1 LAIINQKLT
10 VAYRIKLLL
19 EKTLRFFNPKLKG
32 NFMATTQIPD
42 ALLVKNYIAGNENA
56 LAILINR
63 HQSKIYGFIYSK
75 MADRDVADD
84 IFQDTFIKV
93 IKTLKSNS
101 YNEEGKFLPWV
112 MRISHNLIVDHYRKN
127 KKMPMLRETEEFSI
141 FSVLTDSSLNIEGK
155 IITDVIEND
164 LKKIIQELPEDQ
176 KEVLMMRIY
185 QDYSFNEIAEL
196 TGVSI
201 NTALGRMR
209 YALLNLRKVIEKNQI
224 ILTN

>member
-1 LAIINQKLT
+1 
-10 VAYRIKLLL
+10 
-19 EKTLRFFNPKLKG
+19 
-32 NFMATTQIPD
+32 MANVQIPD
-42 ALLVKNYIAGNENA
+42 ALLVKSYVAGDENA
-56 LAILINR
+56 LAILIKR

-75 MADRDVADD
+75 VNDRDISDD

-112 MRISHNLIVDHYRKN
+112 MRIAHNLIIDHFRRN
-127 KKMPMLRETEEFSI
+127 KKMPMFRETEEFSI
-141 FSVLTDSSLNIEGK
+141 FSIMTDNVLNIEDR
-155 IITDVIEND
+155 IITEQVELDVQKLI
-164 LKKIIQELPEDQ
+164 LELPNDQ
-176 KEVLMMRIY
+176 REVLMMRIY
-185 QDYSFNEIAEL
+185 QDLSFKEISEI

-209 YALLNLRKVIEKNQI
+209 YALMNLRKIIEKNQI

>member
-1 LAIINQKLT
+1 
-10 VAYRIKLLL
+10 
-19 EKTLRFFNPKLKG
+19 
-32 NFMATTQIPD
+32 MANVVIPD
-42 ALLVKNYIAGNENA
+42 AVLVKNYVDGDENA
-56 LAILINR
+56 LSVLITR

-75 MADRDVADD
+75 VTDRDIADD

-112 MRISHNLIVDHYRKN
+112 MRISHNLIVDHFRRN
-127 KKMPMLRETEEFSI
+127 KKMPMFRETEEFSI
-141 FSVLTDSSLNIEGK
+141 FSIMTDNSPNVENR
-155 IITDVIEND
+155 IITEQVESDLQRLIE
-164 LKKIIQELPEDQ
+164 ELPDDQ
-176 KEVLMMRIY
+176 KEVLQMRIY
-185 QDYSFNEIAEL
+185 QDLSFKEIADM

-209 YALLNLRKVIEKNQI
+209 YALMNLRKVIEKNKI

>member
-1 LAIINQKLT
+1 
-10 VAYRIKLLL
+10 
-19 EKTLRFFNPKLKG
+19 
-32 NFMATTQIPD
+32 MATTQIPD

-141 FSVLTDSSLNIEGK
+141 FSVLTDSSLNIEGR
-155 IITDVIEND
+155 IITEVIEND
-164 LKKIIQELPEDQ
+164 LKKIIQELPDDQ